1 MRTAVRGKQM
11 SKADPIQFTYRDR
24 TVALSP
30 ETSLKI
36 RKIAEQNK
44 VSVEVTLNDI
54 LQNAQC
60 VGNGLFLPAEVLA
73 LASAKGAQ

>member
-24 TVALSP
+24 TVALNP

-54 LQNAQC
+54 LQKAQC
-60 VGNGLFLPAEVLA
+60 VGGGLFLLV
-73 LASAKGAQ
+73 GC

>member
-11 SKADPIQFTYRDR
+11 SNADPIQFTYRDR
-24 TVALSP
+24 TVALNP

-44 VSVEVTLNDI
+44 ASVEVTLNDI
-54 LQNAQC
+54 LQKAQC
-60 VGNGLFLPAEVLA
+60 VGGGLFLPV
-73 LASAKGAQ
+73 GC